1 MCIFHDALCAPGV
14 TMEEGLV
21 ITALAGHEFRPA
33 FLDWFAQNPGSGAT
47 GPLLLLDRVAKKRE
61 ELLKELLALPADQGN
76 GTKALTLIRARH
88 GSSDPTNNSSS
99 STKRSCCG
107 G

>member
-1 MCIFHDALCAPGV
+1 
-14 TMEEGLV
+14 MEEGLV

-33 FLDWFAQNPGSGAT
+33 FLDWFAENPGSGAT
-47 GPLLLLDRVAKKRE
+47 APLILLDRVAKVRE

-76 GTKALTLIRARH
+76 GAKALTLIRARL
-88 GSSDPTNNSSS
+88 GSANEAGSSS
-99 STKRSCCG
+99 SLTKRSCCG